1 MNDYLVSEDDHIALT
16 RLVTE
21 LVWRIDHGRADEVD
35 ELFTNDGE
43 MTLGPTSLHGR
54 SELKEWGRARNDSPS
69 RTHHVCT
76 NMRFVRTGDD
86 QAAGTTILTVYLA
99 NAASTN
105 QTTPAAVGE
114 YQDRFVRT
122 PEGWQFASRRSD
134 PTFTRV

>member
-1 MNDYLVSEDDHIALT
+1 MADHIVSEDDHIALT

-54 SELKEWGRARNDSPS
+54 SELKEWGRALNDSS
-69 RTHHVCT
+69 FRTHHVCT
-76 NMRFVRTGDD
+76 NMRFVHTGGD
-86 QAAGTTILTVYLA
+86 QVEGTTTLTVYLA
-99 NAASTN
+99 DAASTN
-105 QTTPAAVGE
+105 QTIPSVVGE

-122 PEGWQFASRRSD
+122 PGGWRFVSRRSA
-134 PTFTRV
+134 PTFRC

>member
-1 MNDYLVSEDDHIALT
+1 MNDHLVSEDDHIALT

-54 SELKEWGRARNDSPS
+54 SELKEWGRARNGSSS

-86 QAAGTTILTVYLA
+86 QAEGTTILTVYQA
-99 NAASTN
+99 VAASTN
-105 QTTPAAVGE
+105 QAIPAVVGE

-122 PEGWQFASRRSD
+122 TESWRFVSRRSA
-134 PTFTRV
+134 PTFTR